1 LDEFTKVI
9 MHQIK
14 LRMDIPEGIKVVVQV
29 WKVLDFDYVKTN
41 FDEDKELNK
50 SLELFGSLLII
61 DGKQMV
67 VVIC

>member
-1 LDEFTKVI
+1 

>member
-1 LDEFTKVI
+1 MDEFTKVI